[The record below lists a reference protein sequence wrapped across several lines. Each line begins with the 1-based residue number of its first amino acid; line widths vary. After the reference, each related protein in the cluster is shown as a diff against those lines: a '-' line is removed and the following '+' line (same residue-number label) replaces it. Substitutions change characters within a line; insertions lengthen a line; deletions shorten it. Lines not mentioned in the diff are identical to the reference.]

1 MCFLCL
7 RCILD
12 KNKVPVLELSKNFAC
27 LPKILIHI
35 KKISLVDS
43 VLWPKTVV
51 QKNSFRLISQDRIG
65 IYDSYSGWLRHKFPS
80 EKLLII
86 LWNFMNIFY
95 KEYLLSCRG
104 NHVSIYWK
112 FTFLNYRIIKARIQ
126 RPRKTNKPN
135 IAHTQSFTGV
145 T

>member
-1 MCFLCL
+1 MVVRMCFLCL

-12 KNKVPVLELSKNFAC
+12 KNKAPVLELSKDFAC
-27 LPKILIHI
+27 LLKILIF

-65 IYDSYSGWLRHKFPS
+65 IYDSYSGWLCHKCPS
-80 EKLLII
+80 GKLLII

-95 KEYLLSCRG
+95 QEYLLGCRG
-104 NHVSIYWK
+104 DHVSIYWK
-112 FTFLNYRIIKARIQ
+112 FTFLNYRIWTPPQ
-126 RPRKTNKPN
+126 
-135 IAHTQSFTGV
+135 TQW
-145 T
+145 